1 MTHPAVRSAVRA
13 AFAAAC
19 SVVLA
24 ACGDAC
30 RSRSSTRD
38 GGDGEAPTVTL
49 AKEQLP
55 RCRADGPHLAV
66 AGEDVA
72 VGDAV
77 VTGSELWVGVARRV
91 GGKRVASVLR
101 VGLDLARASYVELG
115 PARGDDPPPRPF
127 GGPRGEVWVA
137 WYAPTPGDAGAART
151 RVLEVRPADPVDAG
165 ARRGGSVVQAID
177 ESLAFDVAAAGD
189 SALVAWDEDAPP
201 GDRGVVKVQLLGAAP
216 RAASPDGTDAESPRL
231 APREGG
237 GYWLAWLARRPE
249 AVDASTELEGPGE
262 SRTFRW
268 VEVRELNA
276 AGEPT
281 GDVMTIGGPT
291 SHTRSFELTSHARGA
306 LVVTVDDAGGTAA
319 YAVGGAKRVVALPEV
334 DGGVGKVTPD
344 LVPLDAG
351 AGWLAWADE
360 ADDVHLVPL
369 FGDGGLGPGTD
380 EPALAGARMIAAYGE
395 AAFALGGPN
404 GPSEL
409 RRFVCK

>member
-1 MTHPAVRSAVRA
+1 VKRAAVRSAARA
-13 AFAAAC
+13 AFAASSC
-19 SVVLA
+19 LVLA

-30 RSRSSTRD
+30 RTRASSRD
-38 GGDGEAPTVTL
+38 AGDGEAPTFTV

-55 RCRADGPHLAV
+55 RCRADGPRLTV

-77 VTGSELWVGVARRV
+77 VAASELWVGVARRV
-91 GGKRVASVLR
+91 SGRRVASVMR

-115 PARGDDPPPRPF
+115 PSRGDDPPPRPF
-127 GGPRGEVWVA
+127 AGPGGEVWVA
-137 WYAPTPGDAGAART
+137 WYAPTQGDAGGART
-151 RVLEVRPADPVDAG
+151 RVLEVRAADASDGG
-165 ARRGGSVVQAID
+165 ARRGGAVVQAID

-189 SALVAWDEDAPP
+189 SAIVAWDEDAPP
-201 GDRGVVKVQLLGAAP
+201 GDRGVVKVQLLGAGP

-231 APREGG
+231 APRAGG

-249 AVDASTELEGPGE
+249 AVDASAELEGPGE
-262 SRTFRW
+262 SRTYRW

-276 AGEPT
+276 AGEPA

-319 YAVGGAKRVVALPEV
+319 YAVGGKRVVALPQV
-334 DGGVGKVTPD
+334 DGGAGKVTPD
-344 LVPLDAG
+344 LVALEAG
-351 AGWLAWADE
+351 AGWLSWADE
-360 ADDVHLVPL
+360 ADDVHLLPL
-369 FGDGGLGPGTD
+369 FADGGLGLGTD
-380 EPALAGARMIAAYGE
+380 EPALAGARMIAAQGDST
-395 AAFALGGPN
+395 FALGGPN